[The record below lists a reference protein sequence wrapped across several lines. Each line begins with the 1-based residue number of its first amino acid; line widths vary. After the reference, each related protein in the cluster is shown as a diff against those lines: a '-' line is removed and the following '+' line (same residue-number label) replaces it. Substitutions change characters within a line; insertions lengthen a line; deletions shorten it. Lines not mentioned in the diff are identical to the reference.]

1 MQPDIHS
8 ETRHKREKSEKQVEA
23 VIMNTTISRLIGEVY
38 QKLSKVKSLYNERI
52 FTQGVFMCSKAL
64 TNYACFFLFCFA
76 FFEKE
81 MLCLLGP
88 FVNSLLLHQGEL
100 YVRMVHQ

>member
-8 ETRHKREKSEKQVEA
+8 ETRHKRERSEKQVEA

-64 TNYACFFLFCFA
+64 TNYASFLLLFCLVF
-76 FFEKE
+76 
-81 MLCLLGP
+81 L
-88 FVNSLLLHQGEL
+88 
-100 YVRMVHQ
+100 

>member
-8 ETRHKREKSEKQVEA
+8 ETRHKRERSEKQVEA

-38 QKLSKVKSLYNERI
+38 QKLLKVKSLYNERI

-64 TNYACFFLFCFA
+64 TNYASFFFVLFSFFLKRDALLTWAFC
-76 FFEKE
+76 
-81 MLCLLGP
+81 
-88 FVNSLLLHQGEL
+88 
-100 YVRMVHQ
+100 